1 MKRKL
6 IAALLIAA
14 LLGTAAAQT
23 PTAAT
28 SSAPAPTS
36 AAASTPGSNAEEVE
50 PRFIWGILIQLAVSR
65 VGTFAW
71 DMFSQWLQA
80 KLTGGSA
87 GLTDRIT
94 LGNFLSSAA
103 SIRPRSAS
111 VTARATDIVVGTP
124 SAPLTTENGKEN
136 YQGANIAILVA
147 EPNGTTFKVRP
158 VNQGFKTGE
167 RFKLRIVSTFGGEL
181 SIENINPRGVRSQ
194 IYPPQANQVVV
205 LAIGKETFVPIGGD
219 EYFEFTGE
227 PGKEQLVV
235 NLADPRA
242 AGGHAS
248 KAQVFRQ
255 DVSYG
260 SNFMQEVA
268 NDTYPYI
275 SQAVEMQHGAN

>member
-6 IAALLIAA
+6 IAAMLIAA

-23 PTAAT
+23 PSVPMSTSTPTA
-28 SSAPAPTS
+28 SAP
-36 AAASTPGSNAEEVE
+36 GSDAEEVQ

-71 DMFSQWLQA
+71 DIFSNWLQA

-87 GLTDRIT
+87 SLTDHIT

-103 SIRPRSAS
+103 SIRPRTGLFS
-111 VTARATDIVVGTP
+111 ARAADIVVGTP
-124 SAPLTTENGKEN
+124 TAPITSENGKEN

-147 EPNGTTFKVRP
+147 EPNGTSFNVRP

-181 SIENINPRGVRSQ
+181 SVENINPRGVRSQ

-205 LAIGKETFVPIGGD
+205 LAIGKETFVPIGGE

-248 KAQVFRQ
+248 SAQVFRQ

-260 SNFMQEVA
+260 SNFMQQVA
-268 NDTYPYI
+268 NDSYPYI
-275 SQAVEMQHGAN
+275 SQAIEMQHGAH